1 MLEDEGVLEHI
12 KMGEYHLG
20 LLPFDS
26 DLLTL
31 EMGVAFKHV
40 RNFVHYY
47 CRHIKIFG
55 NQNTLLSLL
64 GLQL

>member
-40 RNFVHYY
+40 RKLVSTFVSSYENIR
-47 CRHIKIFG
+47 CSKCT
-55 NQNTLLSLL
+55 TLATRTA
-64 GLQL
+64 